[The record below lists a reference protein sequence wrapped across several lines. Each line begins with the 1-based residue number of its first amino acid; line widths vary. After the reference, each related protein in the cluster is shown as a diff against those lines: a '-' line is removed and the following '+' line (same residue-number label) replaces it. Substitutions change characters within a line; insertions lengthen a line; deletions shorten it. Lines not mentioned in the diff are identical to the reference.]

1 MQILD
6 AVVATHPRELRHG
19 STRLKTPCAADD
31 ASRWMDEFSTLAHR
45 IAGGDADVRGC
56 LILSR
61 EGMIVG
67 SFPDDESVARP
78 AWVRFAAL
86 GDPDRS
92 FVQFPDQLWVY
103 VHRGPYAAFVL
114 AGSSVRP
121 GLLMDR
127 LDQALLIAEEAR
139 TRRETLR
146 VPDTLAAPSGK
157 PRATLHPATESLRAD
172 APVMKEAESEARS
185 EARAWSR
192 GRLLDP
198 VEGGPG
204 GQPPDP
210 SRSSA
215 EKTPARTEDGEQPA
229 RHSSELEPGSDHGPD
244 PEPPEQPEPTDS
256 AAPRQA
262 SFELD
267 EDAEVDRVLLAKEFS
282 GLLQVDGG
290 DDEAKS

>member
-1 MQILD
+1 
-6 AVVATHPRELRHG
+6 
-19 STRLKTPCAADD
+19 
-31 ASRWMDEFSTLAHR
+31 MDEFSTLAHR
-45 IAGGDADVRGC
+45 IAGGDADVRAC

-67 SFPDDESVARP
+67 SFPDDDSVAKP

-103 VHRGPYAAFVL
+103 VHRGPYAAFVVS
-114 AGSSVRP
+114 GSSVRP

-146 VPDTLAAPSGK
+146 VPDTLAAPSSK
-157 PRATLHPATESLRAD
+157 PRATLHPATERLRAE

-185 EARAWSR
+185 EARAWRR
-192 GRLLDP
+192 GRLLGP
-198 VEGGPG
+198 NEGGPG
-204 GQPPDP
+204 GQPQES
-210 SRSSA
+210 SRTDA
-215 EKTPARTEDGEQPA
+215 EDTDAHAEGSEQPA
-229 RHSSELEPGSDHGPD
+229 RHSSDLEPDR
-244 PEPPEQPEPTDS
+244 EPPEQPEPTHS
-256 AAPRQA
+256 AAPRQT

>member
-1 MQILD
+1 M
-6 AVVATHPRELRHG
+6 G
-19 STRLKTPCAADD
+19 SSLKTPCAADD

-67 SFPDDESVARP
+67 SFPDDESVARS

-103 VHRGPYAAFVL
+103 VHRGPYAAFVV

-139 TRRETLR
+139 
-146 VPDTLAAPSGK
+146 
-157 PRATLHPATESLRAD
+157 
-172 APVMKEAESEARS
+172 
-185 EARAWSR
+185 
-192 GRLLDP
+192 
-198 VEGGPG
+198 
-204 GQPPDP
+204 
-210 SRSSA
+210 
-215 EKTPARTEDGEQPA
+215 
-229 RHSSELEPGSDHGPD
+229 
-244 PEPPEQPEPTDS
+244 
-256 AAPRQA
+256 
-262 SFELD
+262 
-267 EDAEVDRVLLAKEFS
+267 
-282 GLLQVDGG
+282 
-290 DDEAKS
+290 

>member
-1 MQILD
+1 
-6 AVVATHPRELRHG
+6 
-19 STRLKTPCAADD
+19 
-31 ASRWMDEFSTLAHR
+31 MDEFSTLAHR

-67 SFPDDESVARP
+67 SFPDDDSVARP

-103 VHRGPYAAFVL
+103 VHRGPYAAFLV

-139 TRRETLR
+139 TRREAIR

-157 PRATLHPATESLRAD
+157 PRATLHPATERLRAD
-172 APVMKEAESEARS
+172 APVMKEPTSEERS
-185 EARAWSR
+185 EPRAWSR

-198 VEGGPG
+198 VEASGGR
-204 GQPPDP
+204 PPETSDGDANETRAEDVEGLVP
-210 SRSSA
+210 PTHQEPRSEA
-215 EKTPARTEDGEQPA
+215 G
-229 RHSSELEPGSDHGPD
+229 
-244 PEPPEQPEPTDS
+244 PEPPREPRPTDS
-256 AAPRQA
+256 AAPRQTT
-262 SFELD
+262 FELD